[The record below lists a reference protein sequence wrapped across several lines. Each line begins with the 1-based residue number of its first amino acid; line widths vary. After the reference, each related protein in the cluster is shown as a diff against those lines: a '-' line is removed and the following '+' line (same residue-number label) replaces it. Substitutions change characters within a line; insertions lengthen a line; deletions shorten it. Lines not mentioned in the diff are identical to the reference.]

1 MYVPASFA
9 EHDREKLHEFIQRHS
24 FATLVTS
31 GQDEPFATHLPLLLD
46 VAGGDRD
53 GRLVGHFA
61 RANPHWKVA
70 ADSRVLAVFHGPH
83 AYISPGWIDVR
94 NVVPTWNYIAVHA
107 YGVLRVTEDRAKL
120 REIVERTVIAYE
132 SKRENPWSLDRPD
145 DDYVEQLLG
154 GIVGFEIVI
163 DRLEGKWKLSQ
174 NHVVERRR
182 QIVEGLQATQGHDE
196 NAIAEVMRVS
206 LE

>member
-1 MYVPASFA
+1 M
-9 EHDREKLHEFIQRHS
+9 
-24 FATLVTS
+24 
-31 GQDEPFATHLPLLLD
+31 
-46 VAGGDRD
+46 
-53 GRLVGHFA
+53 
-61 RANPHWKVA
+61 
-70 ADSRVLAVFHGPH
+70 FHGPH

-145 DDYVEQLLG
+145 GDYVEQLLG